1 MLYSKPSS
9 NPSPNLWPPALKFF
23 PSVRAD
29 RVSSLWVKVSE
40 YNPIQSDWYYLL
52 YQIEK
57 FYIQVVLSTDAEM
70 AVITAGHQH

>member
-1 MLYSKPSS
+1 MLDSKPSS

-40 YNPIQSDWYYLL
+40 YNPIQSDWLL
-52 YQIEK
+52 FTLSEK

-70 AVITAGHQH
+70 AVITAGRPH